1 MFSLVL
7 DSLWLMGCSV
17 LVAVTFF
24 MLRRGLH
31 RDFPLFLSY
40 TAFVFVSSTSLF
52 FLKDHYSLYFYTYWA
67 SATLS
72 VLIEFAVMYEIF
84 KHIFRPYDA
93 LRKMALILFRW
104 AAVVLIM
111 VGVVVAASSAPNQWS
126 RIFAA
131 ILALERSMRVMQV
144 GLVLFL
150 FLFSQQVGLTHN
162 HRVFGISL
170 GFGLIAATDLTL
182 VTLRA
187 TMGTVASEV
196 FNMLKT
202 GAYLC
207 STIVWLQY
215 VLLREPER
223 VRVEQVYEAQH
234 WNYAL
239 ANATAA
245 EPPTQDAFIPMIES
259 AVERVLQH
267 RRGSDIESKS

>member
-1 MFSLVL
+1 MFIFYG
-7 DSLWLMGCSV
+7 LWLAGCAV
-17 LVAVTFF
+17 LAAVAAVI
-24 MLRRGLH
+24 LRRKLY
-31 RDFPLFLSY
+31 REFPLFFTY
-40 TAFVFVSSTSLF
+40 TLFVFVNSTALY
-52 FLKDHYSLYFYTYWA
+52 FLRPYYTVYFYTYWA

-84 KHIFRPYDA
+84 THIFRPYDA

-104 AAVVLIM
+104 AAIVLIM
-111 VGVVVAASSAPNQWS
+111 VGIVVAASSAPNQWS

-131 ILALERSMRVMQV
+131 ILALERSMRVMQA

-170 GFGLIAATDLTL
+170 GFGIVAATDLTL

-187 TMGTVASEV
+187 TMGTVISEV
-196 FNMLKT
+196 FNILKT

-207 STIVWLQY
+207 STVVWLQY
-215 VLLREPER
+215 VLLKEPER

-239 ANATAA
+239 ANATASEA
-245 EPPTQDAFIPMIES
+245 SSQDAFIPMIES